1 MSNIMCY
8 IYIVCLTT
16 ITHVTFSVSLV
27 LHVAFKL
34 YSTCEILHPIFKV
47 AQKLNFIS
55 EIFLSLQFSRVERVT
70 WFCLCNL
77 AFMLHMLHGESVTA
91 KILRL
96 LPKVACI
103 FQFSPL
109 MMCLPAYLVRT
120 N

>member
-1 MSNIMCY
+1 MSNIICY
-8 IYIVCLTT
+8 NCIVCLTA

-34 YSTCEILHPIFKV
+34 YSTAKFCIQFLKLHK
-47 AQKLNFIS
+47 KMNFTS
-55 EIFLSLQFSRVERVT
+55 EIVLSLQFSRVERVT
-70 WFCLCNL
+70 WFCLCSL